1 MRLSRR
7 LSRVGLLM
15 AALTLMGVAI
25 SIHASTINTSW
36 KGGTGNWSMSA
47 DWTNGVPNNR
57 GGNVY
62 NATIDS
68 GGTDV
73 VTLDINATIAS
84 LVLGGTSGSS
94 ILENEGGKAESLE
107 VTGATTINSTGDIIF
122 GNSSTLK
129 LDGGLTDGGRFNLS
143 SATAT
148 ITGSLTLKSGSSA
161 TVSGGSTL
169 TVNGTLT
176 NKSTSFETANGTG
189 NKVTVSG
196 GFSNSGSLFLFGTAD
211 TLTVT
216 KTLTNNAG
224 ATLALESSNDVANI
238 GMLVNLGSVTVAT
251 GTTLNLTNQATGITD
266 VSAGSMLTVNG
277 TLKAGSANGLAKL
290 GSVEGTLN
298 LGNGQT
304 TADTPGGGT
313 LTVASGGSLV
323 LNNSGTTLSVNGAL
337 SDSGSVT
344 LNTGATLNLTQ
355 GMSNLAGQLFLQNGK
370 TTSITP
376 SGGTMTLAVGS
387 LLEIQSASGLTVNGN
402 LTNKSTS
409 FETANGTGN
418 KVTVSGGFSNSGS
431 LFLFGTADTLTVTKT
446 LTNNAGATLQMA
458 NSGQVANIFTLSNSG
473 TFNVDGGTANI
484 NTLSNSGT
492 VNISAGTAL
501 NVTGTGSKYTQTA
514 GTTTDDGSLTLSSSV
529 LSLNSGSLFGRGTIT
544 GAVTSSGTITPGDT
558 SAPGILTDKGA
569 YTQNHAGVLDISIG
583 GTTVGTQFDQF
594 AITGAASL
602 NGALNVAEINGF
614 TPTIGETFDIM
625 NFASKAGT
633 FSSCNGHSGGTTC
646 TINSTEHFIVE
657 YSGTNVT
664 LKVVAGPSPVTLD
677 AISGATGWT
686 SSARAVSTVPEPS
699 TLLLLGSG
707 LLLLAH
713 LRGAAK
719 GSRRTKVKA

>member
-1 MRLSRR
+1 MIFDWALSLGVPLVPRSQNTSLEDRHMRLSRR

-169 TVNGTLT
+169 TVNGTLTNNSTSFETANGTGNKVTVNGGFSNSGSLFLFGTADTLTVTKTLTNNAGATLALETTNDVANIGMLVNLGSVTVATGTTLNLTNQATGITDVSAGSMLTVNGTRKPGSANGLAKLGSVEGTLNLGNGQTTADTPGGGTLTVASGGSLVLNNSGTTLSVNGALSDSGSVTLNTGATLNLTQGMSNLAGQLFLQNGKTTSITPSGGTMTLAVGSLLEIQSASGLTVNGNLT

-446 LTNNAGATLQMA
+446 LTNNAGATL
-458 NSGQVANIFTLSNSG
+458 
-473 TFNVDGGTANI
+473 
-484 NTLSNSGT
+484 
-492 VNISAGTAL
+492 AL
-501 NVTGTGSKYTQTA
+501 E
-514 GTTTDDGSLTLSSSV
+514 SS
-529 LSLNSGSLFGRGTIT
+529 
-544 GAVTSSGTITPGDT
+544 
-558 SAPGILTDKGA
+558 
-569 YTQNHAGVLDISIG
+569 
-583 GTTVGTQFDQF
+583 
-594 AITGAASL
+594 
-602 NGALNVAEINGF
+602 
-614 TPTIGETFDIM
+614 
-625 NFASKAGT
+625 
-633 FSSCNGHSGGTTC
+633 
-646 TINSTEHFIVE
+646 
-657 YSGTNVT
+657 
-664 LKVVAGPSPVTLD
+664 
-677 AISGATGWT
+677 
-686 SSARAVSTVPEPS
+686 
-699 TLLLLGSG
+699 
-707 LLLLAH
+707 
-713 LRGAAK
+713 
-719 GSRRTKVKA
+719 